1 MITGPK
7 SFGWKLFWLVLF
19 AAAMAYLESA
29 VVVYLRLIYYPEGF
43 EFPLKIISGSTIW
56 IEVGR
61 EAATLIMLIS
71 IGILSASTGP
81 GRFAAVCFIFGVWDI
96 FYYIW
101 LWIFI
106 GWPQSLLTWDL
117 LFLIPAPWIGPV
129 ITPVLVSICLIIAG
143 IIVLKNE
150 SKGRRFRP
158 PAWAWWIEIA
168 CGVIIIAAFLWN
180 IPAVISQSIPQSF
193 PWLLFAVG
201 LLTGIIIFLTIL
213 SKSKNFEPIEPINKR
228 GKP

>member
-7 SFGWKLFWLVLF
+7 SFGWKLFWLILF
-19 AAAMAYLESA
+19 VAAMAYLESA

-61 EAATLIMLIS
+61 EAATLIMLTS
-71 IGILSASTGP
+71 VGILSASTGP

-143 IIVLKNE
+143 II
-150 SKGRRFRP
+150 SF
-158 PAWAWWIEIA
+158 
-168 CGVIIIAAFLWN
+168 GVAIGHLQVM
-180 IPAVISQSIPQSF
+180 PVYKR
-193 PWLLFAVG
+193 
-201 LLTGIIIFLTIL
+201 TIL
-213 SKSKNFEPIEPINKR
+213 CLEHPINNHSFR
-228 GKP
+228 LVWSDLYRLILSAL